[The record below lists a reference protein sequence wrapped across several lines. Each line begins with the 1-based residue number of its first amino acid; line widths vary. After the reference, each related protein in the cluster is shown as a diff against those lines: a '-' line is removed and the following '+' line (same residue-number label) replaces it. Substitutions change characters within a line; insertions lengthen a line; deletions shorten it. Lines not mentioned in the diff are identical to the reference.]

1 MADTQE
7 SYPSATSGIGAAL
20 FMKLSGK
27 AVTNA
32 NPETSSGSLVGGNN
46 TYKVSLSVANSNS
59 ATGLYGSVSVTAT
72 LYDLAGTSQVIIGS
86 AVAVSYNAAP
96 TTYSGTIESYPAP
109 NATVGAVASVGAV
122 TILHSA
128 AVAVI
133 TPLNPG
139 QAVVEFEY
147 PFAGNTE
154 VNPTLGGALGYQQ
167 SDMVYSQILVTVA
180 P

>member
-7 SYPSATSGIGAAL
+7 SYPTQTSGIGAAL

-27 AVTNA
+27 KVTNA
-32 NPETSSGSLVGGNN
+32 NPQTGSGSLVGGNN
-46 TYKVSLSVANSNS
+46 TYKVTLSVANSNS
-59 ATGLYGSVSVTAT
+59 ATGVYGSVAVTAT
-72 LYDLAGTSQVIIGS
+72 LYDLAGTQQVIVGS
-86 AVAVSYNAAP
+86 TVAVSYNAQP

-109 NATVGAVASVGAV
+109 VAQVGAVASVGSV
-122 TILHSA
+122 SISMS
-128 AVAVI
+128 VATATI

-147 PFAGNTE
+147 PFAGAIE
-154 VNPTLGGALGYQQ
+154 ANPTPGGALGYQQ
-167 SDMVYSQILVTVA
+167 NDMVYSQVLLTVV